1 LDTCS
6 SIDPPYPKADFGVC
20 PDKRE
25 RVGEWALFFKRMNDV
40 GPDAFPLVLLGE
52 VGPLVFILRSTDAEL
67 RLHDLRLI
75 AALDLAAEPFSYC
88 GNDFLFVSP
97 PGEGPTLPV
106 LGACIC
112 YAVG

>member
-1 LDTCS
+1 VS
-6 SIDPPYPKADFGVC
+6 G
-20 PDKRE
+20 
-25 RVGEWALFFKRMNDV
+25 RVFFKRMNDV

-52 VGPLVFILRSTDAEL
+52 VEPLVIILRSTDAEL

-88 GNDFLFVSP
+88 VNDFLFVSP

>member
-1 LDTCS
+1 VS
-6 SIDPPYPKADFGVC
+6 G
-20 PDKRE
+20 
-25 RVGEWALFFKRMNDV
+25 RVFFKRMNDV

-52 VGPLVFILRSTDAEL
+52 VEPLVFILRSTDAEL

-75 AALDLAAEPFSYC
+75 AALEPFSYC

-97 PGEGPTLPV
+97 PDEGPTLPV